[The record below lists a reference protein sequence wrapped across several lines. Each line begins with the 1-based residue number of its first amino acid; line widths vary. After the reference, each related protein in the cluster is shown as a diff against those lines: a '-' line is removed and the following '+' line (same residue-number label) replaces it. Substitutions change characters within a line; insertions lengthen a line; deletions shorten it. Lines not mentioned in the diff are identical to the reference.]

1 MFCRVKVNGT
11 GLNLYRHDGTNIS
24 IDGKE
29 FDSYKFSNNQVIILD
44 PGGSVWVDKH
54 QVEDVEDENK
64 SNEEKISGL
73 RNLIG
78 QDMKQIAIE
87 FK

>member
-1 MFCRVKVNGT
+1 MFCRVKVKET
-11 GLNLYRHDGTNIS
+11 GLNLYSHDGTNFP

-29 FDSYKFSNNQVIILD
+29 FDAYKFLNNQIVILH
-44 PGGSVWVDKH
+44 PGGSVWLEKH
-54 QVEDVEDENK
+54 QVEDVEAKKEP
-64 SNEEKISGL
+64 EEKISGL